1 MLITTLGACAVSPS
15 GDDYGSTHTHRFKLP
30 PQAAAECFA
39 RNAEAHS
46 SALVSQV
53 TPTAEGGARVLV
65 QVKNGITYATGDFR
79 RAGNASVASIA
90 LMVVGSVGR
99 DDLVGSLTQGC

>member
-1 MLITTLGACAVSPS
+1 MLITTLAACAVSPS
-15 GDDYGSTHTHRFKLP
+15 RDEYESPYTQRFQLP

-39 RNAEAHS
+39 RNAEEHS

-53 TPTAEGGARVLV
+53 TPTGDGGARVLV
-65 QVKNGITYATGDFR
+65 QVKNGITYATGEFR
-79 RAGNASVASIA
+79 RAGNATLGSIA

-99 DDLVGSLTQGC
+99 DDLLGSLTRGC